1 MSTRIQ
7 TKTTRIAFPEDE
19 VIRQLKEDITG
30 GKHWYIALLESI
42 GRWGMAEEI
51 VDGQVYKYL
60 INGNAFD
67 WLLLAERL
75 CQAVK
80 NLLPDDEMEALLFKG
95 KAPLELD
102 TKEFKKLIGNQK
114 FEQHLNYSYSITTE
128 EALLQAV
135 EDEVRKER
143 SALGK
148 NSEQD
153 ITDEAY
159 QRIYGIVQHELFKLF
174 KRERSYRF
182 SRSINLTQLKEFTY
196 WLFKYRLK
204 HCEKERIGS
213 DTKKALKWL
222 NNNTSSKPSW
232 TLR

>member
-1 MSTRIQ
+1 MSTKTR
-7 TKTTRIAFPEDE
+7 TKTTRLTFPEDE
-19 VIRQLKEDITG
+19 IIRQLKEDIAG

-42 GRWGMAEEI
+42 GRWSKAEEV

-67 WLLLAERL
+67 WLFLAERL
-75 CQAVK
+75 CRAVN

-95 KAPLELD
+95 KAPLDFD
-102 TKEFKKLIGNQK
+102 TEEFKKLIGNQK
-114 FEQHLNYSYSITTE
+114 YEQHLNYSYSITTE
-128 EALLQAV
+128 EALIQAV

-148 NSEQD
+148 NNEQD

-159 QRIYGIVQHELFKLF
+159 QRIYGIVQYELFKLF
-174 KRERSYRF
+174 KREKSYRY
-182 SRSINLTQLKEFTY
+182 SRSINLTQLKEFIY
-196 WLFKYRLK
+196 WLFKFRLK

-222 NNNTSSKPSW
+222 RRNTNSKSIW
-232 TLR
+232 MLR